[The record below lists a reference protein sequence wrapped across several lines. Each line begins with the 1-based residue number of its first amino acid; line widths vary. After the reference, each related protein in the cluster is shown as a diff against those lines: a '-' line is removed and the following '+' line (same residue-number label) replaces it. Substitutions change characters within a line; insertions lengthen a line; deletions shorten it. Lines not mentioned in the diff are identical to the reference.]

1 MIQTLKPIPE
11 IGKQYH
17 FFDDGK
23 VSYSRHSMAMVVAII
38 PVEEAKHKTFINW
51 SHEPIDE
58 NAGTYL
64 CEKTVE
70 SLYDIWQTAVEEID
84 WVFSEETDCFICC
97 AIPEY
102 DNNLIYF
109 ARTHDGGWFSLDIQS
124 SWQGGRLDVTG
135 EIYQDLEI
143 TYKIMENPIIQ
154 KFTVLIMETRKAGD
168 KAKVEVLQ
176 SIKAKLTEFITQ
188 KNAPTLDDNAA
199 ITLMQKM
206 KKERQQ
212 DIEMFKE
219 GNRADLIDKTL
230 FEISVLDEFIPAE
243 ATEEDVKKHLD
254 QLATCMEFTQKN
266 MGLIIKDVKG
276 AFKVVDGAM
285 VAKLV
290 KERING

>member
-1 MIQTLKPIPE
+1 
-11 IGKQYH
+11 
-17 FFDDGK
+17 
-23 VSYSRHSMAMVVAII
+23 
-38 PVEEAKHKTFINW
+38 
-51 SHEPIDE
+51 
-58 NAGTYL
+58 
-64 CEKTVE
+64 
-70 SLYDIWQTAVEEID
+70 
-84 WVFSEETDCFICC
+84 
-97 AIPEY
+97 
-102 DNNLIYF
+102 
-109 ARTHDGGWFSLDIQS
+109 
-124 SWQGGRLDVTG
+124 
-135 EIYQDLEI
+135 
-143 TYKIMENPIIQ
+143 
-154 KFTVLIMETRKAGD
+154 METRKAGD

-176 SIKAKLTEFITQ
+176 SIKAKLTEFVTQ
-188 KNAPTLDDNAA
+188 KNAPTLDENAA

-254 QLATCMEFTQKN
+254 QLATRMEFTQKN

-276 AFKVVDGAM
+276 AFKAVDGAM

>member
-1 MIQTLKPIPE
+1 MTQVLKPIPE

-23 VSYSRHSMAMVVAII
+23 ISFSRHSIATVVEILTI
-38 PVEEAKHKTFINW
+38 EQAKHRTFNIW
-51 SHEPIDE
+51 DRDIIDAKE
-58 NAGTYL
+58 NIYKAE
-64 CEKTVE
+64 CHSK
-70 SLYDIWQTAVEEID
+70 SLYDLWKEEVVRCY
-84 WVFSEETDCFICC
+84 WLFAPETDVFLCC

-102 DNNLIYF
+102 DECLIYF
-109 ARTHDGGWFSLDIQS
+109 ARTKYGEWFSLDIQS
-124 SWQGGRLDVTG
+124 SWQGGRLDITG
-135 EIYQDLEI
+135 ESYEDLCN
-143 TYKIMENPIIQ
+143 TYKIMENKIIS
-154 KFTVLIMETRKAGD
+154 KFTELIMTTRKTGD
-168 KAKVEVLQ
+168 KARVEVLQ
-176 SIKAKLTEFITQ
+176 SMKAKLTEFITQ
-188 KNAPTLDDNAA
+188 KNAPVLDDNAA
-199 ITLMQKM
+199 IVLFQKM

-254 QLATCMEFTQKN
+254 QLATRMEFTQKN

-276 AFKVVDGAM
+276 AFKAVDGAL